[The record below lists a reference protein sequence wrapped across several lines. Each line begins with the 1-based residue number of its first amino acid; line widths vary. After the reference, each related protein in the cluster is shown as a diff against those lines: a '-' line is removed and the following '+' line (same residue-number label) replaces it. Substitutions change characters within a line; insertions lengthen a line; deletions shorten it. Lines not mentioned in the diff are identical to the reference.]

1 MKTTTPPPQNCPNNG
16 MRKFSLIR
24 LNTAKLFPSPVTSY
38 FRSRKQHNNTEQSR
52 GTQRQSKDW
61 SRALGQKL
69 CLPSKCT
76 EKASHKCATLTTLRS
91 LLLRSVEEKW
101 SKQMFLKTPVLESKL
116 ITLRTEHHQA
126 QNSGITAWDKMPD
139 PHTKHLSKI
148 ISPTQQRIQQNR
160 SYITGAKQCHAQQ
173 WNSLGQR
180 VSTSI
185 LPHHL
190 SAYLNFTGGQLPTPQ
205 SATFS
210 LGCKKSGSDRKERED
225 GKMSLCC
232 LLPCFHPLQCCCS
245 SRWNLTKQ
253 ADSYDL

>member
-1 MKTTTPPPQNCPNNG
+1 
-16 MRKFSLIR
+16 
-24 LNTAKLFPSPVTSY
+24 
-38 FRSRKQHNNTEQSR
+38 
-52 GTQRQSKDW
+52 
-61 SRALGQKL
+61 
-69 CLPSKCT
+69 
-76 EKASHKCATLTTLRS
+76 
-91 LLLRSVEEKW
+91 
-101 SKQMFLKTPVLESKL
+101 MFLKTPVLESKL

-126 QNSGITAWDKMPD
+126 QNSGIAAWDKMPD

-232 LLPCFHPLQCCCS
+232 LLPVFILCS
-245 SRWNLTKQ
+245 VPVQ
-253 ADSYDL
+253 ADETRQNRRIPMICNKRGYKHGHKTRKFMPAITHPPKAVTSWWPAPPGHWGTNMVFGGTFHTALSL